1 MKYYFDEFPT
11 YEIQAWLKSAQEAI
25 PGGKMRGDTDDVEVW
40 EDIIRASAKE
50 LQQRWKEKTN
60 E

>member
-1 MKYYFDEFPT
+1 MNYYFNEFET

-25 PGGKMRGDTDDVEVW
+25 PGAKMRGDVEDVTVW

-50 LQQRWKEKTN
+50 LQQRYRDGK
-60 E
+60 

>member
-25 PGGKMRGDTDDVEVW
+25 PGAKMRGDTDDVEVW
-40 EDIIRASAKE
+40 EDIVRASAKE
-50 LQQRWKEKTN
+50 LQQRWKETTN